1 MYAQLNTKTVF
12 SFMDA
17 TVKLT
22 DYITAAKTLGY
33 QTLGISDV
41 DNLHAAH
48 QFITQAKAAGIQPV
62 IGYETTLLLDG
73 LAINFT
79 FIAKTN
85 AGLQNLYSISSKKN
99 FGYNNFSDIH
109 SHLCDVA
116 LILPADSAVDSILTH
131 LPQNDVFVGLAQ
143 PMAQGFLRPTIPFLS
158 VRYLNAGDAETL
170 AILHHVKNGTKYDDS
185 LTSNHF
191 ESLRLE
197 SEVRALFD
205 QQSLKNLDRLVSE
218 ISYDIALDT
227 LALPRF
233 NPEKPAV
240 AELRETAETFLKAS
254 NLTSAPYQTRLDH
267 ELGVIHEMGFVII
280 EAHLMNHT

>member
-85 AGLQNLYSISSKKN
+85 AGLQNLYSI
-99 FGYNNFSDIH
+99 
-109 SHLCDVA
+109 
-116 LILPADSAVDSILTH
+116 
-131 LPQNDVFVGLAQ
+131 
-143 PMAQGFLRPTIPFLS
+143 R
-158 VRYLNAGDAETL
+158 
-170 AILHHVKNGTKYDDS
+170 
-185 LTSNHF
+185 
-191 ESLRLE
+191 
-197 SEVRALFD
+197 SEER
-205 QQSLKNLDRLVSE
+205 R
-218 ISYDIALDT
+218 
-227 LALPRF
+227 
-233 NPEKPAV
+233 
-240 AELRETAETFLKAS
+240 
-254 NLTSAPYQTRLDH
+254 
-267 ELGVIHEMGFVII
+267 
-280 EAHLMNHT
+280 

>member
-79 FIAKTN
+79 FIAKN
-85 AGLQNLYSISSKKN
+85 ALKR
-99 FGYNNFSDIH
+99 FS
-109 SHLCDVA
+109 
-116 LILPADSAVDSILTH
+116 
-131 LPQNDVFVGLAQ
+131 
-143 PMAQGFLRPTIPFLS
+143 
-158 VRYLNAGDAETL
+158 
-170 AILHHVKNGTKYDDS
+170 
-185 LTSNHF
+185 
-191 ESLRLE
+191 
-197 SEVRALFD
+197 
-205 QQSLKNLDRLVSE
+205 
-218 ISYDIALDT
+218 
-227 LALPRF
+227 
-233 NPEKPAV
+233 
-240 AELRETAETFLKAS
+240 
-254 NLTSAPYQTRLDH
+254 
-267 ELGVIHEMGFVII
+267 
-280 EAHLMNHT
+280 